1 MMDIDGAAIITIIV
15 RLIAPL
21 LILRFPLVGTLLNA
35 LLDAL
40 DYRFIGGY
48 DWYDRVDKSLDTYYL
63 SFSAYTVLRWQD
75 APAKVLAIGSYLF
88 RLVGVV
94 IFLIVGTPE
103 ILFVFPNF
111 FEHFFVFYL
120 VYVRLAREDTLL
132 TSYAKSIPIVA
143 VLMVIKLF
151 QEFVVHVYPPD
162 HDRVPQW
169 LHTILQYPIS
179 WTILALHI
187 PALILLAYLVITK
200 RRQKY
205 GVVWP
210 PKRR

>member
-132 TSYAKSIPIVA
+132 TSYAKSILIVTT
-143 VLMVIKLF
+143 LMVIKLF
-151 QEFVVHVYPPD
+151 QEFVVHVYQPD